1 MRRRFPDIAIVVLL
15 LLLPLLMFWQQTVGG
30 KTLIPADNLYQY
42 QPYAAYRDQVG
53 APAVPYNALVSD
65 LVLENYQFKAFIRQN
80 ISHGNFPLWNPY
92 QFSGIPFFA
101 AGQQST
107 LYPFSII
114 YYVLPLANAYGWFM
128 VSQLWLAGMFM
139 FLFARGLGLGRS
151 GSVVAGVVY
160 QLSAFFVISAV
171 FPMIVAAA
179 VWLPLILLMIEF
191 IITRRPLL
199 PNRSPSP
206 IPWLAIGAAA
216 LGCCVLAGH
225 VEITYY
231 TLIILAYY
239 AAARLIYEFWKHRV
253 GAHGGAPLQTHLRDL
268 LPRALIVIALLTL
281 GIGLGSIQFIP
292 TFEDAQTNF
301 RSDTAT
307 FQQVLGWAHPAR
319 DVIQF
324 LMPNFYGSPAQHSY
338 FDVFTG
344 QTVSLT
350 DTALK
355 NADGNPLTT
364 IDWGIKNYVEGALY
378 VGILPLALALYGLI
392 RRRSVKRGAHQIIMA
407 LLAIA
412 ALTFMFGLPTY
423 ILVYILPGINQ
434 LHSPF
439 RWVFA
444 LTLSIALLAGFGMD
458 SLVTEAEK
466 WAKRFGLV
474 LSVAGILTAC
484 LLVLSRLFYGQFS
497 PLVEKAFA
505 SLALASQAFSD
516 ARMFYS
522 YEFVNILIFAVIT
535 LLSGVV
541 FLIARYRR
549 GDLSGRPYTAILG
562 VLLIA
567 ADLMIAS
574 YSFNP
579 ASDPKLLDYTPPAI
593 AWLQSQP
600 GEWRYITYEDPTHTP
615 SQPLNANM
623 TMRYGLRD
631 VRGYESIIPKAY
643 VELMQELA
651 PQVQLDYNR
660 IAPIYTSYSN
670 DGTFDPHKALESP
683 ILDLLNVHYVITDTT
698 TTIDEPDYT
707 IAYQDKAVI
716 IWQRGDPAKA
726 LPRAYT
732 VDQLD
737 PKALTVPTSFMPATI
752 TSDTGREQM
761 IDVKISAPTTL
772 VVSQTY
778 SDGWRAYYRPQG
790 GTQDQ
795 EIQTS
800 VTQVQGDLQ
809 GVLLPEKG
817 NWTVRLVYSPQSFQV
832 GMFTSFI
839 SAILLAFALG
849 LWLWRMFVGVEHS
862 ANTTV
867 RVARNSVA
875 PIILNL
881 FNRGIDFM
889 FAIVML
895 RILGPTD
902 AGWYFYA
909 GVIFVWFDIF
919 TNFGLNL
926 FLTREVARNR
936 DRARHIFI
944 NTSAMRIGLSL
955 IGVPLLLAFLAIR
968 QTTVTPPI
976 DPAALI
982 AILLLYVGLLPGSLS
997 TGLTAVYYA
1006 FERAEV
1012 PAAVATA
1019 ASINKVVLGLLAL
1032 LAGFGII
1039 GLAGVSIVTNILT
1052 LSLLLWNGRDMLR
1065 RIYPHPPTPS
1075 PSGRRGEEPAGVQVP
1090 RPERVSGNS
1099 LKMGDISPAFQKR
1112 SEGEGGEFRSRR
1124 VRAGVLDLPLIREMT
1139 RESWFL
1145 MLNHLLAT
1153 IFYQIDVVIIEP
1165 FHGSG
1170 MVAEYSVA
1178 YKWVSGL
1185 NIIPSFFTQAL
1196 LPVMSRQAHEDRAAL
1211 KRNYTLAIK
1220 LLVCTALPIAV
1231 AFTFMAYWLT
1241 SLLGGAQYLP
1251 DGAIATQLMIWS
1263 IPIGWMNSL
1272 TQYVLIAVDMHR
1284 RITRAFVIGVAF
1296 NIIANLIFIPQYGY
1310 QAAAIITIASEAV
1323 LFVPFALLMHEALGV
1338 LSWGRM
1344 LWRPIAAAAVMA
1356 GVLLVGWPIQPM
1368 VALIVSIPIYGGVLL
1383 ALRPLNGEEL
1393 ARLLPLLPSRLRR
1406 AFALA

>member
-1 MRRRFPDIAIVVLL
+1 AVRRGGFQTRPYIAI
-15 LLLPLLMFWQQTVGG
+15 F
-30 KTLIPADNLYQY
+30 
-42 QPYAAYRDQVG
+42 
-53 APAVPYNALVSD
+53 
-65 LVLENYQFKAFIRQN
+65 
-80 ISHGNFPLWNPY
+80 
-92 QFSGIPFFA
+92 
-101 AGQQST
+101 
-107 LYPFSII
+107 
-114 YYVLPLANAYGWFM
+114 
-128 VSQLWLAGMFM
+128 
-139 FLFARGLGLGRS
+139 
-151 GSVVAGVVY
+151 GV
-160 QLSAFFVISAV
+160 I
-171 FPMIVAAA
+171 
-179 VWLPLILLMIEF
+179 
-191 IITRRPLL
+191 
-199 PNRSPSP
+199 
-206 IPWLAIGAAA
+206 
-216 LGCCVLAGH
+216 
-225 VEITYY
+225 
-231 TLIILAYY
+231 
-239 AAARLIYEFWKHRV
+239 
-253 GAHGGAPLQTHLRDL
+253 
-268 LPRALIVIALLTL
+268 
-281 GIGLGSIQFIP
+281 
-292 TFEDAQTNF
+292 
-301 RSDTAT
+301 
-307 FQQVLGWAHPAR
+307 
-319 DVIQF
+319 
-324 LMPNFYGSPAQHSY
+324 
-338 FDVFTG
+338 
-344 QTVSLT
+344 
-350 DTALK
+350 
-355 NADGNPLTT
+355 
-364 IDWGIKNYVEGALY
+364 
-378 VGILPLALALYGLI
+378 
-392 RRRSVKRGAHQIIMA
+392 
-407 LLAIA
+407 
-412 ALTFMFGLPTY
+412 
-423 ILVYILPGINQ
+423 
-434 LHSPF
+434 
-439 RWVFA
+439 
-444 LTLSIALLAGFGMD
+444 
-458 SLVTEAEK
+458 
-466 WAKRFGLV
+466 
-474 LSVAGILTAC
+474 
-484 LLVLSRLFYGQFS
+484 
-497 PLVEKAFA
+497 
-505 SLALASQAFSD
+505 
-516 ARMFYS
+516 
-522 YEFVNILIFAVIT
+522 
-535 LLSGVV
+535 
-541 FLIARYRR
+541 
-549 GDLSGRPYTAILG
+549 
-562 VLLIA
+562 LIA

-593 AWLQSQP
+593 AWLQAQP
-600 GEWRYITYEDPTHTP
+600 GDWRYITYEDPTHAP
-615 SQPLNANM
+615 SQPFDANM
-623 TMRYGLRD
+623 TMRYGISD
-631 VRGYESIIPKAY
+631 VRGYESIIPKSY
-643 VELMQELA
+643 VNLMQQLA

-660 IAPIYTSYSN
+660 IAPIYTSYQ
-670 DGTFDPHKALESP
+670 DGFDPHKALESP
-683 ILDLLNVHYVITDTT
+683 ILDLLNVRYVITDTT
-698 TTIDEPDYT
+698 TTIDEPDYS

-716 IWQRGDPAKA
+716 IWQRSDPSKA

-737 PKALTVPTSFMPATI
+737 PSALTVPTAFTPATI

-761 IDVKISAPTTL
+761 IDVNISAPTTL

-809 GVLLPEKG
+809 GIALPEEG

-832 GMFTSFI
+832 GLFTSFI

-926 FLTREVARNR
+926 FLTREVAR
-936 DRARHIFI
+936 DRSRSRHIFI
-944 NTSAMRIGLSL
+944 NTSAMRIGLSIL
-955 IGVPLLLAFLAIR
+955 GVPLLLAFLTIR
-968 QTTVTPPI
+968 QATVSPPI
-976 DPAALI
+976 NPAALI
-982 AILLLYVGLLPGSLS
+982 AILLLYVGLLPNSLS

-1039 GLAGVSIVTNILT
+1039 GLAGVSIVTNVLT

-1065 RIYPHPPTPS
+1065 RIYPHPPAPS
-1075 PSGRRGEEPAGVQVP
+1075 PSGRRGEEPVSGVQVP
-1090 RPERVSGNS
+1090 RPE
-1099 LKMGDISPAFQKR
+1099 
-1112 SEGEGGEFRSRR
+1112 GEGLR
-1124 VRAGVLDLPLIREMT
+1124 VRASIIDLPMIREMT

-1211 KRNYTLAIK
+1211 KRNYMLAIK

-1296 NIIANLIFIPQYGY
+1296 NLIANLIFIPQYGY
-1310 QAAAIITIASEAV
+1310 QAAAIITILSEAV
-1323 LFVPFALLMHEALGV
+1323 LFVPFALLMREALGS
-1338 LSWGRM
+1338 LPWGRV
-1344 LWRPIAAAAVMA
+1344 LWKPIVAALVMTA
-1356 GVLLVGWPIQPM
+1356 VLLVGWPIQPIL
-1368 VALIVSIPIYGGVLL
+1368 ALIVSVPVYGGVLL
-1383 ALRPLNGEEL
+1383 ALRPLDGEEL